1 MILVD
6 TGALYALADRDDTH
20 HPQARAFFQ
29 RARGQ
34 ETLAVPISVA
44 VEAMLLLEARLGM
57 RAVRALWD
65 DVLDGVF
72 ELLPVGPETFAAAR
86 AIDRKYADAN
96 LGVVD
101 CTCLALCERHRISTV
116 FTYDR
121 RDFALYRPGFV
132 KALTL
137 VP

>member
-6 TGALYALADRDDTH
+6 TGGLYALADRDDTH
-20 HPQARAFFQ
+20 HQQARSFFQ
-29 RARGQ
+29 RAQGQ
-34 ETLAVPISVA
+34 ETLAVPVSVV

-57 RAVRALWD
+57 RAARALWD
-65 DVLDGVF
+65 DILDGVF
-72 ELLPVGPETFAAAR
+72 EMLQVGPDTLVMAR
-86 AIDRKYADAN
+86 KIDRKYAEAN

-101 CTCLALCERHRISTV
+101 CTCLALCEQHRIATV

-121 RDFALYRPGFV
+121 RDFAMYRPGFV
-132 KALTL
+132 NALTL